1 MMQCPIP
8 LDKYPTIVLGHGGGG
23 RLSHN
28 LIETMFISAFGNE
41 FLDKRHDGA
50 VFNSPSERLAI
61 STDSYV
67 VKPLFFKG
75 GDIGSLAVNGTV
87 NDLAMCGAEALYIS
101 LGLIIEEG
109 FPMEQ
114 LWKIIQSIKNAAQE
128 SKVKIVTGDTKV
140 VEKGKADCIYINTTG
155 IGKITHSQAIS
166 PQQIQ
171 NGDAI
176 ILSGDIGNHGMAIMA
191 QRENLG
197 FESEIISDC
206 ASLQDPVMA
215 LLQKDTKIHCMRDLT
230 RGGLASALVEIAEIA
245 QKDIHIEEKNILVS
259 PAVRSACEILGFD
272 PLHVANEG
280 RFIIIL
286 PQSEVSK
293 ALDILQNISVTQNA
307 VIVGEIRESVSS
319 IRSGQVSIRNAYG
332 TSRFIDMISGEQLPR
347 IC

>member
-8 LDKYPTIVLGHGGGG
+8 LDQYPTILLGHGGGG
-23 RLSHN
+23 RLSQN
-28 LIETMFISAFGNE
+28 LIETMFIGVFGNE

-50 VFNSPSERLAI
+50 VFSSPSERLAM

-75 GDIGSLAVNGTV
+75 GDIGSMAINGTV

-109 FPMEQ
+109 FSMES
-114 LWKIIQSIKNAAQE
+114 LWTIIQSIKAAAQE
-128 SKVKIVTGDTKV
+128 SHVQVITGDTKV
-140 VEKGKADCIYINTTG
+140 VEKGKADGIYINTTG
-155 IGKITHSQAIS
+155 VGKIAHEQNIA
-166 PQQIQ
+166 PKQIQ

-176 ILSGDIGNHGMAIMA
+176 ILSGDIGRHGMAIMA
-191 QRENLG
+191 QREHLS

-206 ASLQDPVMA
+206 ASIKTPVMA
-215 LLQKDTKIHCMRDLT
+215 LLKENIEIHCMRDLT
-230 RGGLASALVEIAEIA
+230 RGGLASALVEIAEVA
-245 QKDIHIEEKNILVS
+245 GKEIHIEEKYISVS
-259 PAVRSACEILGFD
+259 PEVRAACEILGFD

-286 PQSEVSK
+286 PQSEAHK
-293 ALDILQNISVTQNA
+293 ALDILNKIEVTKNPA
-307 VIVGEIRESVSS
+307 IIGTIKESSSS
-319 IRSGQVSIRNAYG
+319 IRSGQVVLKNLYG
-332 TSRFIDMISGEQLPR
+332 TSRLIDMISGEQLPR

>member
-41 FLDKRHDGA
+41 FLDKRHDSA
-50 VFNSPSERLAI
+50 VFSSPSERLAM

-109 FPMEQ
+109 FSMEQ
-114 LWKIIQSIKNAAQE
+114 LWNVIQSIKSAAQE
-128 SKVKIVTGDTKV
+128 SQVKIITGDTKV
-140 VEKGKADCIYINTTG
+140 VEKGKADGIYINTTG
-155 IGKITHSQAIS
+155 VGKITHDLIIA
-166 PQQIQ
+166 PKQIQ

-176 ILSGDIGNHGMAIMA
+176 ILSGDIGRHGMAIMA
-191 QRENLG
+191 QREHLS
-197 FESEIISDC
+197 FESEITSDC
-206 ASLQDPVMA
+206 ASLKTPVMN
-215 LLQKDTKIHCMRDLT
+215 LLRENIQINCMRDLT
-230 RGGLASALVEIAEIA
+230 RGGLASALVEIAEVA
-245 QKDIHIEEKNILVS
+245 EKEIHIQEEHI
-259 PAVRSACEILGFD
+259 PICAAVRSACEILGFD

-280 RFIIIL
+280 TFIIIL
-286 PQSEVSK
+286 PASQAQK
-293 ALDILQNISVTQNA
+293 ALSVLKDIPMTQNA
-307 VIVGEIRESVSS
+307 VIIGEVKEGISS
-319 IRSGQVSIRNAYG
+319 IRPGQVSLKNAYG
-332 TSRFIDMISGEQLPR
+332 TSRLIDMISGEQLPR